1 MPAWVS
7 GPDPLPP
14 KSALTSTIPPPP
26 GTGGYSKGMRSS
38 VVGMAVN
45 LGLATVKLVA
55 GILGTSYALVADAI
69 ESLGD
74 VVGSLVVWRGLQIA
88 SRPPDHDHPY
98 GHGKAE
104 PIAAALVSVLLL
116 AAGMGIA
123 FQAAREIAA
132 PHRAP
137 RAFTLFVVLGVVA
150 VKESLFRFA
159 HRIGDETGSRAVRTD
174 AWHHRSDAITS
185 LAAAI
190 GITIALVGGR
200 GWETADAWA
209 ALFASAIII
218 VTGWRMLRPAVEE
231 LMDQSPSPGL
241 AEEAIRVAEARAG
254 VYRIEKLLMRK
265 MGLYFVADMHLEVHP
280 EMTVRESHAL
290 AHDVKED
297 VQRRFPQIVEM
308 TIHVEPARDLAGHS
322 RPGASGPAER
332 TGPP

>member
-1 MPAWVS
+1 VTPT
-7 GPDPLPP
+7 LQQ
-14 KSALTSTIPPPP
+14 
-26 GTGGYSKGMRSS
+26 TGVYARGMRSS
-38 VVGMAVN
+38 LVGMGVN
-45 LGLATVKLVA
+45 LLLATGKLVA

-88 SRPPDHDHPY
+88 SRPPDANHPY

-104 PIAAALVSVLLL
+104 PIAAALVSVMLM
-116 AAGMGIA
+116 AAGTGIA
-123 FQAAREIAA
+123 FQAAREIAT

-137 RAFTLFVVLGVVA
+137 QPFTLAVVLGVVA
-150 VKESLFRFA
+150 IKEGLFRFV
-159 HRIGDETGSRAVRTD
+159 HRVSSDTGSHAVRTD

-190 GITIALVGGR
+190 GITIALIGGR
-200 GWETADAWA
+200 GWERADAWA

-218 VTGWRMLRPAVEE
+218 VTGWRMMRPAVEE
-231 LMDQSPSPGL
+231 LMDQSPASGL
-241 AEEAIRVAEARAG
+241 VEETIHVAESHAG
-254 VYRIEKLLMRK
+254 VHRIEKLLFRK

-290 AHDVKED
+290 AHGVKED
-297 VQRRFPQIVEM
+297 VQRRFPQIIEM
-308 TIHVEPARDLAGHS
+308 TIHVEPARELAGAP
-322 RPGASGPAER
+322 REA

>member
-1 MPAWVS
+1 MS
-7 GPDPLPP
+7 DPG
-14 KSALTSTIPPPP
+14 A
-26 GTGGYSKGMRSS
+26 YARGMRSS
-38 VVGMAVN
+38 LVGLAVN
-45 LGLATVKLVA
+45 LTLAMGKLVA
-55 GILGTSYALVADAI
+55 GIVGTSYALVADAI

-74 VVGSLVVWRGLQIA
+74 VVGSLIVWRGLQIA
-88 SRPPDHDHPY
+88 SRPPDQDHPY

-104 PIAAALVSVLLL
+104 PIAASLVAVMLL

-123 FQAAREIAA
+123 FQAAREIAS

-137 RAFTLFVVLGVVA
+137 QPFTLAVVLGVVA
-150 VKESLFRFA
+150 IKEGLFRFT
-159 HRIGDETGSRAVRTD
+159 RRVGKEIGSHAVRTD

-185 LAAAI
+185 LAAAV
-190 GITIALVGGR
+190 GISIALVGGR

-231 LMDQSPSPGL
+231 LMDQRPAPGL
-241 AEEAIRVAEARAG
+241 AEETIQVAESHEG
-254 VYRIEKLLMRK
+254 VHRIEKLLLRK

-297 VQRRFPQIVEM
+297 VQRRFPQIIEM
-308 TIHVEPARDLAGHS
+308 TIHVEPARDLAGK
-322 RPGASGPAER
+322 PGPAASGRA
-332 TGPP
+332 

>member
-1 MPAWVS
+1 MQPMTEQLRHS
-7 GPDPLPP
+7 G
-14 KSALTSTIPPPP
+14 A
-26 GTGGYSKGMRSS
+26 YSRGMRSTLIGLS
-38 VVGMAVN
+38 VN

-55 GILGTSYALVADAI
+55 GLVGTSYALVADAI

-74 VVGSLVVWRGLQIA
+74 AVGSLVVWRGLKIA
-88 SRPPDHDHPY
+88 SRPPDHNHPY

-104 PIAAALVSVLLL
+104 PIAAAFVSVLLL
-116 AAGMGIA
+116 AAGIGIA

-137 RAFTLFVVLGVVA
+137 HAFTLAVVLGVA
-150 VKESLFRFA
+150 AIKEALFRFTS
-159 HRIGDETGSRAVRTD
+159 RVGSETGSQAVRTD

-190 GITIALVGGR
+190 GITIALVGGP

-231 LMDQSPSPGL
+231 LMDQSPASDLIP
-241 AEEAIRVAEARAG
+241 ESIRIAEARPG

-265 MGLYFVADMHLEVHP
+265 MGLTYVADMHLEVHP

-297 VQRRFPQIVEM
+297 VQRRFPQIIEM
-308 TIHVEPARDLAGHS
+308 TIHVEPARDLASTPRG
-322 RPGASGPAER
+322 
-332 TGPP
+332 